1 MASLSLTIFVPLG
14 DIKCKTPATFGQVKQ
29 GCPIADTFNIDMKNA
44 HSLNTTSSP
53 VRAIDINAEKRK
65 REIIAKLDAIP
76 PLPAAAQEVLSI
88 ISGEPS
94 HIKRL
99 EQVILHDPA
108 LTSQLLKVANS
119 AAYSPA
125 SRIDTVQ
132 RAIVFLG
139 FSEVRSI
146 ALSLCIGNLFK
157 KRSGRTSINRQ
168 RFWEHSIS
176 TAMISRLLALEVGIE
191 ETDLHFTCGLLHDL
205 GHLVLELCFP
215 EEWDRIIKFVWEHD
229 CSLLAAERHFGY
241 PHNLIGMWLA
251 RTWELPEV
259 YARTIAGHHLPVGHP
274 KQSFEG
280 HLVQLADYLSHEL
293 ELGLFAPPRCN
304 KDTVANYL
312 GLGQERLEVLEEHLI
327 HISELADVMTAE
339 FL

>member
-1 MASLSLTIFVPLG
+1 MKSSQV
-14 DIKCKTPATFGQVKQ
+14 IKKGPAPFK
-29 GCPIADTFNIDMKNA
+29 P
-44 HSLNTTSSP
+44 
-53 VRAIDINAEKRK
+53 IDINAEKRK

-88 ISGEPS
+88 ISGEPAN
-94 HIKRL
+94 IKRL

-157 KRSGRTSINRQ
+157 QKKGRNSINRQ
-168 RFWEHSIS
+168 RFWEHSIA
-176 TAMISRLLALEVGIE
+176 TAIISRILALEVGME
-191 ETDLHFTCGLLHDL
+191 ETDLIFTCGLLHDL
-205 GHLVLELCFP
+205 GHLVLDLCFP
-215 EEWDRIIKFVWEHD
+215 EEWEEIIRFVWEHD

-251 RTWELPEV
+251 RTWGLPEV
-259 YARTIAGHHLPVGHP
+259 YARTIAGHHLPVGHS
-274 KQSFEG
+274 KESFEG
-280 HLVQLADYLSHEL
+280 HLVQLADHLSHEL
-293 ELGLFAPPRCN
+293 ELGLFAPPKLN
-304 KDTVANYL
+304 KESVASYL
-312 GLGQERLEVLEEHLI
+312 GLGPSRLELLEEHLI
-327 HISELADVMTAE
+327 HIGELADAMTAG
-339 FL
+339 FM